1 MAIYKNS
8 IPILEYDDNKKSVI
22 MPNRAGLYSFPKYA
36 VFAFLGDE
44 IEKFAKKM
52 SLEQIGEFISITKI
66 YPIYIFRYKEKD
78 ICLCQA
84 PVGASASVQILDFLI
99 GYGAEKIISAGS
111 CGTLTDIEENLFLI
125 PIEALRDE
133 GTSYHYLHPKRTI
146 CANKNAVSAIERAFL
161 KNNISYQKCKT
172 WSTDG
177 FFRETK
183 DMVEYR
189 RQEGFCV
196 VEMECSALM
205 ACAEF
210 RKVEFGQILFT
221 ADTLANID
229 NHNDRNWGAGS
240 LSLALKLCFDAVV
253 EL

>member
-1 MAIYKNS
+1 
-8 IPILEYDDNKKSVI
+8 
-22 MPNRAGLYSFPKYA
+22 
-36 VFAFLGDE
+36 
-44 IEKFAKKM
+44 M

-99 GYGAEKIISAGS
+99 GYGAEKIISSGS
-111 CGTLTDIEENLFLI
+111 CGTLTDIEENVFLI

-177 FFRETK
+177 FYRETK

-189 RQEGFCV
+189 KQEGFSV

-210 RKVEFGQILFT
+210 RKAEFGQILFT

-240 LSLALKLCFDAVV
+240 ISLALKLCFDAVV